1 MYITV
6 EKQHEGF
13 VNSIPPKL
21 EGHFVRCQLY
31 AWPDS
36 NRFPISLGV
45 VMLPVGMNLDAFQES
60 INASL

>member
-1 MYITV
+1 MHITV

-13 VNSIPPKL
+13 VNSIPSKL
-21 EGHFVRCQLY
+21 EGHFIRCQIY

-36 NRFPISLGV
+36 DRFPISLGI
-45 VMLPVGMNLDAFQES
+45 VMLPVDLNLEALQEF